1 MSQVA
6 SSDGTKIAF
15 DRWGEG
21 PAVILVAGAIQHRA
35 IDPSFTQLASLL
47 SGRFTVFT
55 HDRRGRGDSGDAPPY
70 AVEREIDDIAAL
82 IDEAD
87 GPASLFGTS
96 SGAVLSLDAA
106 ARGLA
111 VTKLALYEPPFIV
124 DDSRPPLPKDY
135 VEQLTEMVSSGR
147 RGDAVEFFMT
157 TGAGMPAATVAQM
170 RGAPFWPALEGVAHT
185 LAYDGEIMGDTM
197 SGHPLPPERWASVTV
212 PTLVMDGGDSP
223 PYQRNSVQTLVDI
236 LPDARRR
243 TLEGQT
249 HEADPSVL
257 APVLEEFFA

>member
-1 MSQVA
+1 MTFVT
-6 SSDGTKIAF
+6 SSDGTPIAF
-15 DRWGEG
+15 DRSGEG
-21 PAVILVAGAIQHRA
+21 PAVILIAGAIQHRA

-55 HDRRGRGDSGDAPPY
+55 YDRRGRGDSGDTPPY

-82 IDEAD
+82 IDEA
-87 GPASLFGTS
+87 GGSVSLFGVS
-96 SGAVLSLDAA
+96 SGAVLALDAA
-106 ARGLA
+106 ARGLP

-124 DDSRPPLPKDY
+124 DDGRSPLPKDY

-157 TGAGMPAATVAQM
+157 IGVGMPAEAVAPM
-170 RGAPFWPALEGVAHT
+170 RGAPYWPALEGVAHT
-185 LAYDGEIMGDTM
+185 LVYDGEIMGETM
-197 SGHPLPPERWASVTV
+197 SGYPLPAERWASVTV
-212 PTLVMDGGDSP
+212 STLVMDGGDSP
-223 PYQRNSVQTLVDI
+223 PYQRNSVQALVDI

-249 HEADPSVL
+249 HEADPSLL